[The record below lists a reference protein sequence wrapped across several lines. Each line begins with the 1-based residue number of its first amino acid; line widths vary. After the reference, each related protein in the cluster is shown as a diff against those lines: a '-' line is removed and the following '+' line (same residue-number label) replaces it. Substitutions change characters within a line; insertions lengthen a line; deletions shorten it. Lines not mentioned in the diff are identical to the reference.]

1 MAEAT
6 LHHIPVPPPLVPS
19 PELPTDAGGAS
30 VSLQDDAFTLLHHAC
45 ALGAGDAVRALLLR
59 KGADANPH
67 DARGRTPLHIAVL
80 HAHVPCVRAL
90 LRTTPANTNTG
101 GGSSS
106 ANTNGTCEVT
116 AVDGAGRSPLAL
128 AGLLGNQELTALLG
142 RVQAADLYVEAVRA
156 GAAAPFKSRV
166 SLLGSGGAGKTAL
179 WRALRGLPRKDP
191 ATGRSPPRTLLF
203 EESRTTLG
211 ALERQVGLIL
221 VGFWLLVCVPTCLV
235 LFVCHPPIP
244 PPMYTHTHSPTRT
257 RAATPTSRS

>member
-6 LHHIPVPPPLVPS
+6 LHHLPVPPPLVPS
-19 PELPTDAGGAS
+19 PEPPTDAGGAS

-45 ALGAGDAVRALLLR
+45 ALGAGDAVRGLLLR

-90 LRTTPANTNTG
+90 LRTTPANTTS
-101 GGSSS
+101 GGSTS
-106 ANTNGTCEVT
+106 TGMNGTCEVT
-116 AVDGAGRSPLAL
+116 AVDGAGRSSLAL

-142 RVQAADLYVEAVRA
+142 RAQAAYLYAEAVRA

-166 SLLGSGGAGKTAL
+166 ALLGSGGGGKTAL

-191 ATGRSPPRTLLF
+191 ATGRSPPRTLLL

-211 ALERQVGLIL
+211 ALERQVRLIM
-221 VGFWLLVCVPTCLV
+221 GAWLLVCVPTYFV
-235 LFVCHPPIP
+235 LYVCHPPSIYP
-244 PPMYTHTHSPTRT
+244 CIHTHSPTRT